1 MTKTQAERTAQVN
14 DHKEF
19 IALCKAYDTLEGE
32 AKEKAD
38 ADIAAYVVKFQSLLE
53 RPKTL
58 HMSEN
63 EYEGWLERQYCSW

>member
-19 IALCKAYDTLEGE
+19 IALCEAYDTLEGE
-32 AKEKAD
+32 AKDKAK
-38 ADIAAYVVKFQSLLE
+38 ADIAAYLVRYQELLE
-53 RPKTL
+53 LPKTL

-63 EYEGWLERQYCSW
+63 EYEGWLERHHR

>member
-19 IALCKAYDTLEGE
+19 LATCEAYDTLEGE

-38 ADIAAYVVKFQSLLE
+38 ADIAAYVEKRMNHTPVSKVA
-53 RPKTL
+53 

-63 EYEGWLERQYCSW
+63 EYEGWLERHHR

>member
-1 MTKTQAERTAQVN
+1 MDTTTAERIAQAN

-19 IALCKAYDTLEGE
+19 LATCEAYDTLEGE

-38 ADIAAYVVKFQSLLE
+38 ADIAAYVEKRMNHIPVSKVA
-53 RPKTL
+53 

-63 EYEGWLERQYCSW
+63 EYETWLERNHR

>member
-19 IALCKAYDTLEGE
+19 IALCEAYDTLEGE
-32 AKEKAD
+32 AKDKAKT
-38 ADIAAYVVKFQSLLE
+38 DIAAYLVRYQELLE
-53 RPKTL
+53 LPKTL

-63 EYEGWLERQYCSW
+63 EYEGWLERHHR

>member
-19 IALCKAYDTLEGE
+19 IATCEAYDTLEGE
-32 AKEKAD
+32 AKDKAK
-38 ADIAAYVVKFQSLLE
+38 ADIAAYLVRYQELLE
-53 RPKTL
+53 LPKNL

-63 EYEGWLERQYCSW
+63 EYEGWLERHHR